1 MVKKN
6 ICNYFSNSFLVCV
19 LLCIAANVQSKTFTC
34 LVNAIDTN
42 IVKPGATPQLVSRQF
57 SFTEGASVDKEGNI
71 FFTDQPNNK
80 IWKYSIDGKLSV
92 FMDNAGRSNGT
103 YFDKK
108 GNLIT
113 CADEHDQ
120 LWAIDKNKKVT
131 VLVKDFRGYILNGP
145 NDLWINNNGNIYFT
159 DPYFQR
165 DYWTRKNPD
174 PAIGGE
180 KLYFMKDEKSQPVIA
195 GNDLNKPNGIV
206 GTPNGKYLYVADMG
220 VNKTF
225 RYDINEDG
233 TLSNKTVFLNMSSD
247 GMTLDEKGNLYLTG
261 FGVTVFNAN
270 GEKIKHIDIP
280 EKWTANICF
289 GGKEK
294 NMLFITASEA
304 VYTLEMNVKGVE

>member
-1 MVKKN
+1 MVNKN
-6 ICNYFSNSFLVCV
+6 FYRYALCFFIFLC
-19 LLCIAANVQSKTFTC
+19 CITNVQSKTFTSII
-34 LVNAIDTN
+34 NATDTN
-42 IVKPGATPQLVSRQF
+42 IVKPRAAPQLISRQF
-57 SFTEGASVDKEGNI
+57 IFTEGASVDKEGNV

-80 IWKYSIDGKLSV
+80 IWKYDINGKLSV

-120 LWAIDKNKKVT
+120 LWSIDKNKKVT
-131 VLVKDFRGYILNGP
+131 VLVKDFRGYTLNGP

-165 DYWTRKNPD
+165 DYWERKKPD

-180 KLYFMKDEKSQPVIA
+180 KLYFMRDERSQPVIA
-195 GNDLNKPNGIV
+195 DNDLKKPNGIV
-206 GTPNGKYLYVADMG
+206 GTPDGKYLYVADMG
-220 VNKTF
+220 VNKTY
-225 RYDINEDG
+225 RYEINSNG
-233 TLSNKTVFLNMSSD
+233 MLSNRTVFLDNMSSD

-261 FGVTVFNAN
+261 MGVTVFNSI

-289 GGKEK
+289 GGSNK
-294 NMLFITASEA
+294 NVLFITASEA
-304 VYTLEMNVKGVE
+304 VYTLEMSVKGVE